1 MSRRLPPLA
10 FIALLCLAG
19 PVRAEAADRAAEA
32 AVRRAAQDLVDSWRE
47 ADAAKGN
54 AVLHPDFRLTTRRD
68 NFAADDTDRIGP
80 LPAVSVAGRTAMMAL
95 YGNLRPGSWDDRM
108 SDVAVHVDP
117 LGIASLWARYRFHM
131 DGRLS
136 HCGAVAL
143 TLYRLDGRWQIIDFT
158 DTHHWAEPGEADGC
172 AAPAAPWRRSRQAP
186 GRALD
191 KPPVRV

>member
-1 MSRRLPPLA
+1 MSPPLRPLVLV
-10 FIALLCLAG
+10 ALLCLAG
-19 PVRAEAADRAAEA
+19 PVCAQPDDRAAEA
-32 AVRRAAQDLVDSWRE
+32 AVRQAAQDLVDSWRE

-68 NFAADDTDRIGP
+68 NFAADDADRTGP
-80 LPAVSVAGRTAMMAL
+80 LPAVSVAGRAAMMAL
-95 YGNLRPGSWDDRM
+95 YANLRPGEWDDRL

-117 LGIASLWARYRFHM
+117 SGIASLWARYRFHM

-143 TLYRLDGRWQIIDFT
+143 TLYRLDGRWRIVDFA

-172 AAPAAPWRRSRQAP
+172 APPAPS
-186 GRALD
+186 
-191 KPPVRV
+191 